1 MTQRKAA
8 ARPPRQPDKRDA
20 PRRAERES
28 PRDARRAAI
37 RVRRGGARRVCRA
50 GAGGGRRLCA
60 ESCRSI
66 GEGVRHRKVIRHTNN
81 PVYV

>member
-28 PRDARRAAI
+28 PRDAHRATPL
-37 RVRRGGARRVCRA
+37 ARADDDA
-50 GAGGGRRLCA
+50 GSPAL
-60 ESCRSI
+60 
-66 GEGVRHRKVIRHTNN
+66 
-81 PVYV
+81 